1 MNRDW
6 LADHVELYAI
16 DSLPADEH
24 DEMQT
29 QLAQLAPA
37 TRAAYE
43 EQIADV
49 QNLMHDYARRYTS
62 EAPELLRA
70 RILAD
75 FDSGIRQ
82 SRPEPTGRRRLA
94 AVVSIAAAAIAIA
107 IGAGAIIGRTTAPDP
122 PPATTAQGDAAAA
135 VFSAPDAVLS
145 TETLSDARGTLNI
158 VSSRS
163 LNRAVATV
171 RGAAAPLPD
180 DSTLQLWMVDD
191 RKSPVSA
198 GLLDASAAGPLV
210 VDGLDGTQAFAVTL
224 EPRGGSSSPTL
235 PLLGQVKI

>member
-6 LADHVELYAI
+6 LDDHVELYAI
-16 DSLPADEH
+16 DSLPANEH
-24 DEMQT
+24 NEMQT

-49 QNLMHDYARRYTS
+49 QNLMHDYSRRYTS

-122 PPATTAQGDAAAA
+122 PPATTAQSDAAAA

-171 RGAAAPLPD
+171 RGAEAPLPD

-191 RKSPVSA
+191 GKSPVSA